1 MMDFVSWDDDIP
13 NWMESHKIHV
23 PNHQPAEDGLW
34 TAKLLQMWTRHE
46 ITKHCGTSRGHIIL
60 VFINILPIVAIQS
73 LLMLMAKK
81 GFHNAPQLGTLM
93 RSYVLVRPKIK
104 SAKYMMVHFSSYRF
118 FHMKVAK
125 VLMGCHWAHRPWIS
139 MDFQHTQ
146 TS

>member
-1 MMDFVSWDDDIP
+1 MTFPTEWKVIKFMFQTTNQLRMDSELRNFC
-13 NWMESHKIHV
+13 NCGHGM
-23 PNHQPAEDGLW
+23 
-34 TAKLLQMWTRHE
+34 KLP
-46 ITKHCGTSRGHIIL
+46 S
-60 VFINILPIVAIQS
+60 IVAQAEVISSWCSLIYCPLLLIQS

-93 RSYVLVRPKIK
+93 RSYVLVRPKIG
-104 SAKYMMVHFSSYRF
+104 SAKYMRVHFSSYRF